1 MVKPVGDVPVMPPIQ
16 RPASLSDVGQILAQL
31 VRMKSVLVLLLL
43 MVAGMV
49 LWGHGQLAPIDRD
62 EARFAQASSQML
74 ASGDFIT
81 IKFQDEYRA
90 KKPAGIYWLQTV
102 SAALFGE
109 DDIAS
114 YRLPSLAGFL
124 ASLCLIYLIARQMNL
139 TAWGGAGPLMAAL
152 LLASSFIVYAEA
164 HLAKTDAFLLALIL
178 WQQWALFD
186 IYRRRFE
193 GQAGAAI
200 TQFWIAMSLTILVK
214 GPIGPLV
221 AFSTIMGLSLFDRS
235 LGLWRHIR
243 LWRGLLIT
251 AIIVAPW
258 AISVQIA
265 TNGAFLDIAIKADF
279 LAKVQSGQESH
290 GAPFGTYLLIL
301 GLISFPASLFFSQ
314 LALFDTATWRYDKV
328 RFLVAWAAGY
338 WVLIEATPTKLPH
351 YILPALPALF
361 LLVLVAFLHAA
372 AESKPRRIAR
382 LIIAAIAGVSGLLLS
397 GFLVYGALRF
407 GSGNAFFLSL
417 LGVLIT
423 GGCLVLWWHW
433 YKAPQSGVMM
443 LTLMGG
449 VLLHMVVISGIL
461 SASHQ
466 LHVSTALQ
474 KEVMK
479 IAATPPVIGAAGYHE
494 PSMVFLLGK
503 DTLLITE
510 QEAALLLA
518 EAPQSLAIIEGRK
531 KQAFYDT
538 IQKLG
543 ISGTEVGRVTGFN
556 ISRGQDV
563 TLLLYQRRP

>member
-1 MVKPVGDVPVMPPIQ
+1 
-16 RPASLSDVGQILAQL
+16 
-31 VRMKSVLVLLLL
+31 
-43 MVAGMV
+43 
-49 LWGHGQLAPIDRD
+49 
-62 EARFAQASSQML
+62 ML

-81 IKFQDEYRA
+81 IKFQDDYRA
-90 KKPAGIYWLQTV
+90 KKPAGIYWLQSM
-102 SAALFGE
+102 SAALFGKS
-109 DDIAS
+109 DIAS

-152 LLASSFIVYAEA
+152 LLASSFIAYAEA

-186 IYRRRFE
+186 IYRRRFD

-200 TQFWIAMSLTILVK
+200 TQFWVAMGLTILVK

-221 AFSTIMGLSLFDRS
+221 AFGTIIALSLFDRS
-235 LGLWRHIR
+235 LVLWRHIR

-301 GLISFPASLFFSQ
+301 GLISFPASLFLSQ
-314 LALFDTATWRYDKV
+314 LALFDKTTWRFDKV

-338 WVLIEATPTKLPH
+338 WLLIEATPTKLPH
-351 YILPALPALF
+351 YVLPALPALF

-372 AESKPRRIAR
+372 PQSKPRHIAR
-382 LIIAAIAGVSGLLLS
+382 LIIAGIAGLSGLLLS
-397 GFLVYGALRF
+397 GFLIYGALRF

-417 LGVLIT
+417 LGFLIT
-423 GGCLVLWWHW
+423 CGCLALWWQW
-433 YKAPQSGVMM
+433 YKSPQSGVMM
-443 LTLMGG
+443 LTLMVG
-449 VLLHMVVISGIL
+449 VVLHMVVISGIL

-474 KEVMK
+474 AELTKREAM
-479 IAATPPVIGAAGYHE
+479 PPVIGAAGYHE

-510 QEAALLLA
+510 HEAALLLA

-531 KQAFYDT
+531 KQGFSET
-538 IQKLG
+538 IDQLG
-543 ISGTEVGRVTGFN
+543 IAVTEVGRVTGFN

-563 TLLLYQRRP
+563 TLHLYQRRP